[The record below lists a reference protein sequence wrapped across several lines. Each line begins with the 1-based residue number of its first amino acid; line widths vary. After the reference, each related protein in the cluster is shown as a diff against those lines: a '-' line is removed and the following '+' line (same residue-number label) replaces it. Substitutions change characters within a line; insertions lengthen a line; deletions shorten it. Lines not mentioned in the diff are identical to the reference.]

1 MDEVN
6 GGELSADQPR
16 GFPNDARKIAMPAAS
31 ARRAGGRG
39 STNPPPPQDDEERML
54 RMSFLEHLQEL
65 RARIIKALC
74 GFGIVFAL
82 CAICSNQLFDIV
94 LAPGL
99 IALKN
104 TGIPGAKFIAID
116 VMEQFSIEWV
126 WTPFVASLFLSA
138 PWIFWQLWSFIAPGL
153 YEREKKWAM
162 PFVVCTAGLF
172 IAGGLFGYFI
182 AFPYGMTF
190 LFGVSRSSPVVPEI
204 TIDNYFAKFVDVMLG
219 VGVVFELPIL
229 VFFLVLIRVA
239 SPAFLLKHT
248 RYAILVIFI
257 IAAVVTPTSDV
268 FNLMLFAFPMCLLFF
283 LGIFASYLLVLKRES
298 RKFPWKDFLKWLA
311 AVVLALAICGAV
323 AVLKFHFRLTWHWPF
338 LLQ

>member
-1 MDEVN
+1 MHKVT
-6 GGELSADQPR
+6 GGEVSAVQPH
-16 GFPNDARKIAMPAAS
+16 GFS
-31 ARRAGGRG
+31 Y
-39 STNPPPPQDDEERML
+39 EEDGESML

-74 GFGIVFAL
+74 GFGIIFVL
-82 CAICSNQLFDIV
+82 CMAFGSQLFDMV

-99 IALKN
+99 SALKN

-116 VMEQFSIEWV
+116 VMEQFSIEWM

-138 PWIFWQLWSFIAPGL
+138 PWIFWQLWAFIAPGL
-153 YEREKKWAM
+153 YEREKKWAA
-162 PFVVCTAGLF
+162 PFVVCTGGLF
-172 IAGGLFGYFI
+172 IAGGLFAYFL

-229 VFFLVLIRVA
+229 VFFLVLLRVA

-257 IAAVVTPTSDV
+257 IAAVVTPTSDA
-268 FNLMLFAFPMCLLFF
+268 FNLMLFAVPMCLLFF
-283 LGIFASYLLVLKRES
+283 LGIFASYLLVLKRDG
-298 RKFPWKDFLKWLA
+298 RKFPWSHFLKWLSETL
-311 AVVLALAICGAV
+311 LALAVCAAV
-323 AVLKFHFRLTWHWPF
+323 AVFQFHFHLTWSWPF
-338 LLQ
+338 LLR